1 MDSDQCRLGIDDDDQ
16 RRLGIV
22 DDGIDGSV
30 LVVNVISDSNNCNCC
45 VTVSSVIVFKI
56 AMMIYT

>member
-1 MDSDQCRLGIDDDDQ
+1 MMVLM
-16 RRLGIV
+16 
-22 DDGIDGSV
+22 GSV